1 MWEYTSVIWLNR
13 KLGLRFLI
21 SSYWNVVDLPYLTKR
36 NAPVHFCVQHNMK
49 TSASQNEEH
58 CCGRGRDSKLLN
70 LQTCWA
76 EHTCLLCSTLQS
88 YIKPSIWQASI
99 TKPENNSSDASFW
112 SDNPI
117 CEIFF
122 ATVRGDIFGP
132 KLTFCCFCAA
142 VPRHQLSVK
151 EWSTGSCEGFSPQR
165 SKYPATRALY
175 RTVLLIKKYVSAR
188 NLHKNIT
195 EDYLKGRKTIRNP
208 PPF

>member
-1 MWEYTSVIWLNR
+1 MLLFTSVCSTIWRLPLHKMKSTAVDVGGTVNCWTCR
-13 KLGLRFLI
+13 PDGQME
-21 SSYWNVVDLPYLTKR
+21 SS
-36 NAPVHFCVQHNMK
+36 
-49 TSASQNEEH
+49 S
-58 CCGRGRDSKLLN
+58 
-70 LQTCWA
+70 CWA

-165 SKYPATRALY
+165 SKYPAIRALY

-195 EDYLKGRKTIRNP
+195 ENYLKGRKTIRNP

>member
-1 MWEYTSVIWLNR
+1 ML
-13 KLGLRFLI
+13 LF
-21 SSYWNVVDLPYLTKR
+21 
-36 NAPVHFCVQHNMK
+36 
-49 TSASQNEEH
+49 TSACSTIWRLQLH
-58 CCGRGRDSKLLN
+58 KMKGTAVDVRGTVNCWTCRPDGQMESSS
-70 LQTCWA
+70 CWA
-76 EHTCLLCSTLQS
+76 EHTCLLYSTLQS

-99 TKPENNSSDASFW
+99 TKPENNWSDPSFW

-122 ATVRGDIFGP
+122 LTVRGDIFGP

-175 RTVLLIKKYVSAR
+175 RTVLLLEKYVSAR

-195 EDYLKGRKTIRNP
+195 ENYLKGRKTIRNP
-208 PPF
+208 PPFFNFIGIQNFFFF